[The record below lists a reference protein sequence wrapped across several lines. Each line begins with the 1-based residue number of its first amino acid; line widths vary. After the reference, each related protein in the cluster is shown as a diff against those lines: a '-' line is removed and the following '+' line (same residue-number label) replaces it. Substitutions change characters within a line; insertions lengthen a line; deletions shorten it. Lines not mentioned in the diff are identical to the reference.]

1 MIDSLITGR
10 IYRFISCATNAYGDS
25 DLSLEEIAGLGSMPS
40 APSDPTRNLD
50 VYADESMLIEWG
62 AVTNSD
68 LPILGYV
75 L

>member
-1 MIDSLITGR
+1 
-10 IYRFISCATNAYGDS
+10 
-25 DLSLEEIAGLGSMPS
+25 MPS

>member
-1 MIDSLITGR
+1 MVKFLKLFT
-10 IYRFISCATNAYGDS
+10 